1 MYVFLVDLVT
11 CMSSLYSAIYRDGT
25 EYRGLK
31 DFAPWGPPWNKDKAM
46 DGYKTAYDHVSYN

>member
-1 MYVFLVDLVT
+1 MLDLLT
-11 CMSSLYSAIYRDGT
+11 CMSSLYAAIYRDGT